1 MKIPKTCRYCGG
13 KVILTDSSEI
23 YGKSYG
29 KIYMCTNCNAFTG
42 VHQNSDKPLGTLAN
56 SILRIKRKE
65 AHQVF
70 DAFWKQKKM
79 SRTEGYKWLSK
90 QMGIPFKATHIGYF
104 EIEDCEA
111 VIELCRENERN

>member
-1 MKIPKTCRYCGG
+1 MRIPKICRYCGG

-104 EIEDCEA
+104 EIEDCET
-111 VIELCRENERN
+111 VIELCNKAA

>member
-42 VHQNSDKPLGTLAN
+42 VHNNSDKPLGTLAN
-56 SILRIKRKE
+56 SILRTKRKE

-70 DAFWKQKKM
+70 DAFRKKKKM
-79 SRTEGYKWLSK
+79 TRTESYKWLSQ
-90 QMGIPFKATHIGYF
+90 QMGLPFKATHIGYF
-104 EIEDCEA
+104 EIEDCET
-111 VIELCRENERN
+111 VIELCNKSA